1 VRPGRTTRS
10 RAASRGETGRNAMRS
25 GGSSKSNSA
34 VRMLLHTS
42 ACRSGHRPRQSRGM
56 EPKRGLWTATYRS
69 GSEAEAVASYRC
81 ARLPIGA
88 KNPNAF
94 TFGWFRRQQNF
105 DGDCPLRQNGVFGEL
120 DESHALVAVASNDF
134 HRLGVSDGHNNTRA
148 GEANGCRHGE
158 MS

>member
-1 VRPGRTTRS
+1 MQVRSSSAAKPREWNQSAAYGR
-10 RAASRGETGRNAMRS
+10 
-25 GGSSKSNSA
+25 
-34 VRMLLHTS
+34 
-42 ACRSGHRPRQSRGM
+42 
-56 EPKRGLWTATYRS
+56 ATYRS
-69 GSEAEAVASYRC
+69 RSEAEAVASYRC
-81 ARLPIGA
+81 ARLPIRA

-158 MS
+158 MSGDRTR